1 MSLFEAEMSK
11 GLSKLAADVI
21 PNREMLKKANESV
34 NKVSFYLVYHA
45 VRFDTYVLNWKEKN
59 VYVCNRI

>member
-21 PNREMLKKANESV
+21 PNREILKKANESV
-34 NKVSFYLVYHA
+34 DKVSFYLVYHA
-45 VRFDTYVLNWKEKN
+45 VRFDTYVLN
-59 VYVCNRI
+59 